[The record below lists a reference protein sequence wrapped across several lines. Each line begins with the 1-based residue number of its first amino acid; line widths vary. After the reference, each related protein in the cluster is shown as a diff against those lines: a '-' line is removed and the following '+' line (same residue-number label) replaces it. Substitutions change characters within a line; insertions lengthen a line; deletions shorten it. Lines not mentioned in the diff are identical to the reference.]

1 MLAENNKI
9 LQQARLM
16 HRAQVKW
23 RRHIHQYPE
32 LSNEEYKTSSL
43 IKTELKKNKIKLL
56 PLTMKTGVA
65 GIIRGKGKKTVAIR
79 SDIDALAIT
88 EKNDTSFK
96 SKNPGIMHACGHD
109 AHVAILLGVAAI
121 LNRHRDELGGNV
133 KLFFQPAEEQPPGGA
148 ERMIKDG
155 VLKNPKVDMIF
166 GLHVDTSIPTGKFGL
181 RNGPTMASVTD
192 FDITVVGRNAHAARP
207 HESVDAIATAS
218 ELIGS
223 IQKVVSRE
231 VDPLQPAV
239 ITFGTINGGTAR
251 NIIADKVVLRGT
263 ARTLSPVTRR
273 KLPKLI
279 KRTADNVCRAR
290 GARAEVDFLA
300 NYPVLSNHQSVNEII
315 SVSCEELFGKNRIV
329 ETPQVMGGEDFAFF
343 ANEIPG
349 AQIRI
354 GTRNRRKGA
363 DRPWHSADFMVDE
376 ESIFYGTALLV
387 RSVMKFFEM

>member
-1 MLAENNKI
+1 
-9 LQQARLM
+9 
-16 HRAQVKW
+16 
-23 RRHIHQYPE
+23 
-32 LSNEEYKTSSL
+32 
-43 IKTELKKNKIKLL
+43 
-56 PLTMKTGVA
+56 
-65 GIIRGKGKKTVAIR
+65 
-79 SDIDALAIT
+79 
-88 EKNDTSFK
+88 
-96 SKNPGIMHACGHD
+96 MHACGHD

-121 LNRHRDELGGNV
+121 LNRHRDKLGGTV
-133 KLFFQPAEEQPPGGA
+133 ELFFQPAEEQPPGGA

-300 NYPVLSNHQSVNEII
+300 NYPVLSNHQSV
-315 SVSCEELFGKNRIV
+315 
-329 ETPQVMGGEDFAFF
+329 
-343 ANEIPG
+343 IPG